1 MAESRPDL
9 VLCEGFCIA
18 HIRLR
23 AQFAPC
29 ANNRRSESSCRC
41 AATET
46 RGDQIRVT
54 AGLFD
59 MKVMNGR
66 RFTAWMVMK
75 AEAQAAMTQET
86 K

>member
-18 HIRLR
+18 HIPLR
-23 AQFAPC
+23 ALFAPC
-29 ANNRRSESSCRC
+29 ANGTSSESPCTC
-41 AATET
+41 EAAGTW
-46 RGDQIRVT
+46 GQIRVT
-54 AGLFD
+54 AGLFE

-75 AEAQAAMTQET
+75 AEAQAAMTQDT